1 MEQVEHKNEDKMRV
15 HKGKGIVALIS
26 VLDQIF
32 AHNCVKEIKKELT
45 NLNKGDEITW
55 GDVRHIF
62 KEHEDWAVSE
72 PDDKDRYRIIKEVLA
87 ILQKEMFKPN

>member
-32 AHNCVKEIKKELT
+32 AHNRVKEIKKELT

-62 KEHEDWAVSE
+62 KEHEDWAVSMGPE
-72 PDDKDRYRIIKEVLA
+72 SGSKLA
-87 ILQKEMFKPN
+87 FDTIWQFT